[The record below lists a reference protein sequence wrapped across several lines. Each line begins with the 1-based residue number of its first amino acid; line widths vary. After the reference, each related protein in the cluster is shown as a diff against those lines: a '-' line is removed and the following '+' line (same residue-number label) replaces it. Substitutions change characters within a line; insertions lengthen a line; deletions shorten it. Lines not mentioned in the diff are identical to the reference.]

1 MVLRAYSFWFLKDR
15 LIVSKKACK
24 DARLKTALRLIQET
38 DVQYKCAVYE
48 KQNPTSRV
56 VLASRVD
63 RFQQTMIEY
72 NGF

>member
-15 LIVSKKACK
+15 LIVSKKVYNN
-24 DARLKTALRLIQET
+24 ARLKTALRLIQET
-38 DVQYKCAVYE
+38 DVQNECVVYE

>member
-1 MVLRAYSFWFLKDR
+1 M
-15 LIVSKKACK
+15 SKKVYIN
-24 DARLKTALRLIQET
+24 ARNKTALRLIQET
-38 DVQYKCAVYE
+38 DFQDEYNVYE

-56 VLASRVD
+56 VLATRVD

>member
-1 MVLRAYSFWFLKDR
+1 M
-15 LIVSKKACK
+15 SKKACK